1 MNRLFQSILI
11 CVLIILIGE
20 WAISFINPYSGSG
33 MDTQFLKNLAM
44 LIVWL
49 VGIVVGATHFFDGKG
64 R

>member
-1 MNRLFQSILI
+1 MNRLFQAILI
-11 CVLIILIGE
+11 CVLIVLVGNFF
-20 WAISFINPYSGSG
+20 ISYIKPYSGSG
-33 MDTQFLKNLAM
+33 MDTQFLKNLAT